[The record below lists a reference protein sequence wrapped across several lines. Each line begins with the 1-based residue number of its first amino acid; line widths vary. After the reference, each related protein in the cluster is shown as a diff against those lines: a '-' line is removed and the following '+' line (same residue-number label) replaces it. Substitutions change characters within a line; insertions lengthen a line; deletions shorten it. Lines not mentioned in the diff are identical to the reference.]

1 MSGLGRGL
9 GSWKHIQFQ
18 TKIGLKITA
27 SVDFKWPPLRCSINV
42 NGEHYFINRKI
53 ATEHK
58 STKRKSLNQNIK
70 SQALHS
76 KMYLRWHKN
85 SATDL
90 YNVSLLFKK

>member
-58 STKRKSLNQNIK
+58 KKK
-70 SQALHS
+70 SQPKYKITSITQQNVLALAQ
-76 KMYLRWHKN
+76 K
-85 SATDL
+85 
-90 YNVSLLFKK
+90 